1 MPALSWREPTD
12 ERAIQGLE
20 PLAKQDMDKQESYF
34 RSVSRQFMKHKMAVA
49 GLLVFALLL
58 IMACFAPLLAPY
70 DPSVIQ
76 DEFSAAPSGKY
87 WLGTDQV
94 GRDVLSRL
102 IYASRIS
109 LSIGL
114 GSVAIYVAIGTVVG
128 AIAGYYGGKVDMII
142 NRVID
147 VFMSFPHLMVILVLV
162 TIIGPGLSNIVL
174 VLGLLGWP
182 SVARLVRGSVLSIK
196 QMEFVKAAQALGL
209 SKRQIIFHE
218 ILPNAMSPLLVNA
231 TFGAATAILS
241 ESSLS
246 FLGMGVQPP
255 TASWGNM
262 LTAAQSITT
271 LQSEPWLWIP
281 AGLMIVFTVLAINF
295 VGDGV
300 RDALDPKRK

>member
-1 MPALSWREPTD
+1 MRTVSWQERVDNNIPIRE
-12 ERAIQGLE
+12 EMAGLE
-20 PLAKQDMDKQESYF
+20 DNRHESYLKA
-34 RSVSRQFMKHKMAVA
+34 VAKQFMKHKLAVA
-49 GLLVFALLL
+49 GLVLFVLL
-58 IMACFAPLLAPY
+58 ILMAAFAPLLAPY
-70 DPSVIQ
+70 DPNMIQ
-76 DEFSAAPSGKY
+76 DEFSAPPSAQH

-102 IYASRIS
+102 IYASRVS

-128 AIAGYYGGKVDMII
+128 AVAGYYGGKVDMII
-142 NRVID
+142 NRIMD
-147 VFMSFPHLMVILVLV
+147 IFMSFPYLMVILVLV
-162 TIIGPGLSNIVL
+162 TIIGPGLFNIVL

-182 SVARLVRGSVLSIK
+182 AVARLVRGSVLSIK
-196 QMEFVKAAQALGL
+196 QTEYVKAAQALGL
-209 SKRQIIFHE
+209 SKRQIIFQE
-218 ILPNAMSPLLVNA
+218 IMPNAMGPLLVNA

-281 AGLMIVFTVLAINF
+281 SGLMIVITVLVINF
-295 VGDGV
+295 VGDGI
-300 RDALDPKRK
+300 RDALDPKRR

>member
-1 MPALSWREPTD
+1 MSTVSWREQA
-12 ERAIQGLE
+12 EKNSVLGVEAVI
-20 PLAKQDMDKQESYF
+20 DKEKNQHESYI
-34 RSVSRQFMKHKMAVA
+34 RNVVRQFMKHKMAVA
-49 GLLVFALLL
+49 GLSVFAFL
-58 IMACFAPLLAPY
+58 IVVAVLAPLLAPF
-70 DPSVIQ
+70 DPSTIQ
-76 DEFSAAPSGKY
+76 DEFSAAPSAKH

-109 LSIGL
+109 LFIGL

-128 AIAGYYGGKVDMII
+128 AVAGYYGGKIDLII

-174 VLGLLGWP
+174 VLGILGWP

-196 QMEFVKAAQALGL
+196 QTEYVKAAQALGL
-209 SKRQIIFHE
+209 GKRQIIFRE
-218 ILPNAMSPLLVNA
+218 ILPNAMGPLLVNA

-241 ESSLS
+241 EASLS

-271 LQSEPWLWIP
+271 LKSEPWLWIP
-281 AGLMIVFTVLAINF
+281 SGLMIVITVLSINF

-300 RDALDPKRK
+300 RDALDPKQK

>member
-1 MPALSWREPTD
+1 MRTVSWQERVDNNNIPIREEMAGHVD
-12 ERAIQGLE
+12 NRH
-20 PLAKQDMDKQESYF
+20 ESYLKA
-34 RSVSRQFMKHKMAVA
+34 VAKQFMKHKLAVA
-49 GLLVFALLL
+49 GLVLFVLL
-58 IMACFAPLLAPY
+58 ILMAAFAPLLAPY
-70 DPSVIQ
+70 DPNMIQ
-76 DEFSAAPSGKY
+76 DEFSAPPSAQH

-102 IYASRIS
+102 IYASRVS

-128 AIAGYYGGKVDMII
+128 AVAGYYGGKVDMII
-142 NRVID
+142 NRIMD
-147 VFMSFPHLMVILVLV
+147 IFMSFPYLMVILVLV
-162 TIIGPGLSNIVL
+162 TIIGPGLFNIVL

-182 SVARLVRGSVLSIK
+182 AVARLVRGSVLSIK
-196 QMEFVKAAQALGL
+196 QTEYVKAAQALGL
-209 SKRQIIFHE
+209 SKRQIIFQE
-218 ILPNAMSPLLVNA
+218 IMPNAMGPLLVNA

-281 AGLMIVFTVLAINF
+281 SGLMIVITVLVINF
-295 VGDGV
+295 VGDGI
-300 RDALDPKRK
+300 RDALDPKRR

>member
-1 MPALSWREPTD
+1 MPAISWKEQIENSNIDGMT
-12 ERAIQGLE
+12 A
-20 PLAKQDMDKQESYF
+20 LAEKESNKHESYF
-34 RSVSRQFMKHKMAVA
+34 RSILKQFLKHKMAVA
-49 GLLVFALLL
+49 GLFVFVILLL
-58 IMACFAPLLAPY
+58 VAALAPLIAPY
-70 DPSVIQ
+70 DPSTIQ
-76 DEFSAAPSGKY
+76 DEFSAPPSDKY

-109 LSIGL
+109 LAIGF

-128 AIAGYYGGKVDMII
+128 AISGYYGGKVDMII
-142 NRVID
+142 NRIID

-162 TIIGPGLSNIVL
+162 TIIGPGLGNIIF
-174 VLGLLGWP
+174 VLGVLGWP
-182 SVARLVRGSVLSIK
+182 NVARLVRGSVLSIK
-196 QMEFVKAAQALGL
+196 QMEFVKAAQAAGL
-209 SKRQIIFHE
+209 SKRQIIFQE
-218 ILPNAMSPLLVNA
+218 ILPNAMGPLLVNA

-271 LQSEPWLWIP
+271 LKSEPWLWIP
-281 AGLMIVFTVLAINF
+281 AGLMIVITVLAINF
-295 VGDGV
+295 VGDGI
-300 RDALDPKRK
+300 RDALDPKKK

>member
-1 MPALSWREPTD
+1 MPAVSWREQAEKGTAPAVELAVKPAA
-12 ERAIQGLE
+12 ER
-20 PLAKQDMDKQESYF
+20 QESYLQN
-34 RSVSRQFMKHKMAVA
+34 VIKQFLRHKMAVA
-49 GLLVFALLL
+49 GLLVFVILILMAAL
-58 IMACFAPLLAPY
+58 APVLAPY
-70 DPSVIQ
+70 DPSTIQ
-76 DEFSAAPSGKY
+76 DEFSAPPSAKY

-114 GSVAIYVAIGTVVG
+114 GSVAIYVAIGTVIG
-128 AIAGYYGGKVDMII
+128 AVAGYYGGKVDMIV
-142 NRVID
+142 NRIID
-147 VFMSFPHLMVILVLV
+147 IFMSFPHLMVILVLV
-162 TIIGPGLSNIVL
+162 TIIGPGLSNIIL

-182 SVARLVRGSVLSIK
+182 AVARLVRGSVLSIK

-209 SKRQIIFHE
+209 SKRQIIFQE
-218 ILPNAMSPLLVNA
+218 ILPNAMAPLLVNA

-271 LQSEPWLWIP
+271 LKSEPWLWIP
-281 AGLMIVFTVLAINF
+281 SGLMIVITVLAINF

-300 RDALDPKRK
+300 RDALDPKKK